1 MGGLTGGA
9 LEDRRMEPTA
19 RRRLGGTALE
29 LTVLGFGAA
38 PIGGF
43 RATMPDRD
51 AVSVV
56 DEAWDQG
63 VRLFD
68 TSPFYGYGRTS
79 CGSAPRCATA
89 RGRTSSS
96 PPRSAG

>member
-9 LEDRRMEPTA
+9 LKDRRMEPTA
-19 RRRLGGTALE
+19 RRRLGGTGLE
-29 LTVLGFGAA
+29 VTVLGFGAA

-56 DEAWDQG
+56 DEA
-63 VRLFD
+63 
-68 TSPFYGYGRTS
+68 
-79 CGSAPRCATA
+79 
-89 RGRTSSS
+89 
-96 PPRSAG
+96 